1 MITVEGIKKSY
12 GTVKVI
18 DDLSFKV
25 NSPERLVL
33 LGPSGC
39 GKTTLLRLIAGLEV
53 PDEGHIYIDGQL
65 VSKPGWVKPPHQRG
79 IGYVFQNPALWPH
92 MTVKKNILFGLK
104 NMKKKYAEERLNEV
118 LKITGLLGL
127 EHRYPDEISGG
138 QAKRVALARTL
149 APKPRHLLMDEPLS
163 NLNTEL
169 KQVIIPLIQDI
180 IKQTGGSLIY
190 VTHDLKEA
198 NQISDSMIAFEGN
211 GFIRKEFNSDEGN
224 AYA

>member
-12 GTVKVI
+12 GNVKVI
-18 DDLSFKV
+18 DDFSFKV

-33 LGPSGC
+33 LGSSGC

-53 PDEGHIYIDGQL
+53 PDEGHIYIDEKL
-65 VSKPGWVKPPHQRG
+65 VSKPGWVMPPNQRG

-92 MTVKKNILFGLK
+92 MTVRKNILFGLK
-104 NMKKKYAEERLNEV
+104 SMEKKRAEERLNEV
-118 LKITGLLGL
+118 LEITGLLGL

-169 KQVIIPLIQDI
+169 KQAIIPLIQDM

-190 VTHDLKEA
+190 VTHDLEEA
-198 NQISDSMIAFEGN
+198 KQISSSMIVFEGD
-211 GFIRKEFNSDEGN
+211 GIIRKEFNGNEGN
-224 AYA
+224 TYA